1 MAEISTINAR
11 LDAIQYLAE
20 NCEPFYTLQSIL
32 GRFPDI
38 DWIISMCVQLP
49 KEDTEQ
55 RCEMRLNYVIA
66 LKNTLELLDPLANT
80 LETPTNPLLASVR
93 GVSHI
98 SSLPLSQA
106 ITLHQ
111 M

>member
-20 NCEPFYTLQSIL
+20 NCEPFYTLQ
-32 GRFPDI
+32 
-38 DWIISMCVQLP
+38 
-49 KEDTEQ
+49 DTEQ